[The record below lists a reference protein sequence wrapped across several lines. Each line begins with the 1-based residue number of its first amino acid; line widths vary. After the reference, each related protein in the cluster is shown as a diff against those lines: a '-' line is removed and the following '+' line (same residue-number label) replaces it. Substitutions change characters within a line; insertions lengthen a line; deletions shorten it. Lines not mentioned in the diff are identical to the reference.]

1 MEKIYDF
8 SEVLNDFGSM
18 LPSDFIRKYDND
30 LYHAIYNAKKGRLV
44 IRIIEG
50 GNEYMAVGQSRS
62 GSTRALAEGLPL
74 VIEFPNGSYQS
85 TIVRTIDW
93 ESGTFRTKCS
103 TYHFHFLDKE

>member
-1 MEKIYDF
+1 MADIYDF
-8 SEVLNDFGSM
+8 CEVLNDFDSM
-18 LPSDFIRKYDND
+18 LPTDFIRKYDND
-30 LYHAIYNAKKGRLV
+30 LYHAIYKAKKGQLV

-50 GNEYMAVGQSRS
+50 GNEYMKVGHSKS
-62 GSTRALAEGLPL
+62 GTTRALAEGLPL

-93 ESGTFRTKCS
+93 EAGTFRTKCS